1 MEEIGYKRLYI
12 TRWERQRVRECVRAS
27 VFYYNTKLWT
37 QFYISDLTWEEG
49 WLRSVCASSQS
60 DQTLLFSHII

>member
-1 MEEIGYKRLYI
+1 MHACFRALLKYKALDAVYI
-12 TRWERQRVRECVRAS
+12 TG
-27 VFYYNTKLWT
+27 
-37 QFYISDLTWEEG
+37 LTSGLTEPG